1 MGLLNTR
8 TKEPI
13 PGMNKTRTT
22 SRRRNRGFDETH
34 RQLIETA
41 VRLLSEKGVEA
52 LSVAALAREVGLNRT
67 TVYYHFPSREAML
80 QAVKDWSSGQLA
92 KGMEVEAPQLQ
103 RMEAITSFV
112 LDNPDLIK
120 LWIDDFIAPGDIRE
134 RYPQW
139 DAMVSGMSKTFSQN
153 GARNGEGL
161 PFDAEVYCTIL
172 LAGAIVGPRIFAN
185 SVAPDADRDEIVQRF
200 IAEQTRALSR
210 DGLLH

>member
-1 MGLLNTR
+1 MSHPVTHDDQAD
-8 TKEPI
+8 
-13 PGMNKTRTT
+13 PGAAKTRTST
-22 SRRRNRGFDETH
+22 RRRNRGFDETH
-34 RQLIETA
+34 RLLIETA

-103 RMEAITSFV
+103 RMEAITGFV

-139 DAMVSGMSKTFSQN
+139 DAMVEGMRRTFAESGN
-153 GARNGEGL
+153 GAL
-161 PFDAEVYCTIL
+161 FDAEVYCTIM

-185 SVAPDADRDEIVQRF
+185 SVDRGADRDEIVKRF
-200 IAEQTRALSR
+200 VAVQTRALDR